1 MKRQPVSISRYS
13 EPGTIADLA
22 AHLARNNVS
31 AIEIETPDGSLKIV
45 AMAGGQA
52 AAARRPIETA
62 KVPVKAGDIL
72 ARAPMAGIFI
82 PAHPQHPDRAVQTGQ
97 SVTKGEVVAFVAAGL
112 VIVPVIAEKAG
123 TVGEI
128 VAEAGALVGYGST
141 LLKTET

>member
-22 AHLARNNVS
+22 AHLERNNIS

-52 AAARRPIETA
+52 PVAQRPIEAA
-62 KVPVKAGDIL
+62 KAPVKAGDIL
-72 ARAPMAGIFI
+72 ARAPMAGIFT
-82 PAHPQHPDRAVQTGQ
+82 PAHPQRPDRAVRAGQ
-97 SVTKGEVVAFVAAGL
+97 SVAKGEIIAFIAAGPVL
-112 VIVPVIAEKAG
+112 VPVIAEKAG

-128 VAEAGALVGYGST
+128 VTEAGALVGYGST